1 MAAAASEIPDDLLPM
16 IRAARTS
23 TTAIRELIE
32 ERQIESKKSIITVG
46 EINEITANIGGEL
59 YNLGRPI
66 RTLKSIARNGYTL
79 NKDDPRKDICNKV
92 SSIVRLYPSLNM
104 IAMQVVVEG
113 TNQEDTTILNKT
125 QVNAIYDTM
134 LRPLREME
142 REWNDLIAE
151 IEATR
156 AGQAVNHRGGYR
168 KRKQRT
174 QRKQRKQ
181 RKQHKQKHCKTQRK
195 RR

>member
-16 IRAARTS
+16 IRAAS
-23 TTAIRELIE
+23 TATTDIRDLIE
-32 ERQIESKKSIITVG
+32 KRKKNSDEIITINEP
-46 EINEITANIGGEL
+46 EINSITV
-59 YNLGRPI
+59 NLGRPVSELYRPI
-66 RTLKSIARNGYTL
+66 GSLKSIIQKRRTLRNG
-79 NKDDPRKDICNKV
+79 DPRKDICNKA
-92 SSIVRLYPSLNM
+92 SDILSLYPDVDL
-104 IAMQVVVEG
+104 ILQQLGIE
-113 TNQEDTTILNKT
+113 THQEDNTAAVNKSH
-125 QVNAIYDTM
+125 VNYAYTEL

-142 REWNDLIAE
+142 TRWNTLITE

-181 RKQHKQKHCKTQRK
+181 RKQKHCKTLKRK
-195 RR
+195 